1 MNTPPPHQLHH
12 AFEVVMPDTHASR
25 LAACA
30 FAFVIALSSAPA
42 AAQPSVDAA
51 RKLYLG
57 AQYEESLALL
67 TQLHG
72 ETTAEQNE
80 IATYQVFCLV
90 ALGRTEEAG
99 RTIETIVSADPF
111 YQPAEDLT
119 SPRIRD
125 VFRHT
130 RRKVLPGIAKR
141 EYAAAKLA
149 FDRKDPS
156 ASVMFERV
164 LKLLGDPDV
173 DAPAVG
179 DLRVLAEGFRDL
191 SRTFAAAP
199 ASGPGPTVAQG
210 ASPSQ
215 NRPSTTMR
223 AEGSQAPPSV
233 NEAPRESAP
242 ATSTAPARADAPAAA
257 VGDPLAVRAAREGDP
272 GVVPPVAIS
281 QTMPRWLPPAGVE
294 RTQEFDGVIEVLI
307 DAQGSVTSATIR
319 ASVHPQYDPQL
330 LRMARS
336 WKFKPATRNGKPL
349 AYAKLVEVRL
359 KPATR

>member
-1 MNTPPPHQLHH
+1 MNTPPPHQFHH
-12 AFEVVMPDTHASR
+12 ALEVVMPDTHASR

-42 AAQPSVDAA
+42 AAQPSIEEA

-72 ETTAEQNE
+72 VTTSEQNE
-80 IATYQVFCLV
+80 IASYQVFCLV

-111 YQPAEDLT
+111 YQPAEDLA

-125 VFRHT
+125 VFRQT
-130 RRKVLPGIAKR
+130 RRRVLPEIVKR

-149 FDRKDPS
+149 FDRKDPT
-156 ASVMFERV
+156 ASLMFERV
-164 LKLLGDPDV
+164 LTLIGDPDV
-173 DAPAVG
+173 EAPATG

-199 ASGPGPTVAQG
+199 VPTTRTSVAQV
-210 ASPSQ
+210 AARSQ
-215 NRPSTTMR
+215 DRPLTTMR
-223 AEGSQAPPSV
+223 AEGSQAPSSV
-233 NEAPRESAP
+233 TEVPHDA
-242 ATSTAPARADAPAAA
+242 APAATSESPA
-257 VGDPLAVRAAREGDP
+257 SANRTAAAGDPLALRPAREGDP
-272 GVVPPVAIS
+272 GVTPPVAIS
-281 QTMPRWLPPAGVE
+281 QAMPRWVPPAGVD

-307 DAQGSVTSATIR
+307 DAQGSVSSAMIR

-330 LRMARS
+330 LRMVRS
-336 WKFKPATRNGKPL
+336 WKFKPATRNGRPL
-349 AYAKLVEVRL
+349 AYTKLVEVRL